1 MFMVGNIQVEKL
13 DFFGKGEAL
22 IFFAFSDTLSK
33 DPKLTLLNKK
43 TTGLLK
49 KKISLHE
56 FEGKEEQMLNI
67 NPVNFYEQIIIVG
80 AGKSTEFTLNKF
92 KNLLASAL
100 RTLQKTK
107 TTSVN
112 LFYFDQLGKDYFEI
126 GKNLSLGFY
135 LANYE
140 FSRFKSNK
148 KNLQHQIKTLNFYID
163 NQPSKPIQVGID
175 SGKLIAEG
183 IYLTRDL
190 VNEPASHQH
199 PDSLVKIANEIV
211 KDSKGKIT
219 VEVLNKQ
226 NCQTLGMGAFLG
238 AAQGSD
244 REPKFIILKYN
255 GSSKSKKICLIGKT
269 LIFDSGGLSL
279 KPSSSMETM
288 KIDMAGG
295 ATVLGVFKILSKLD
309 VKTSVMGILPA
320 CENMPSGHAIRPGD
334 VVTALDGQ
342 TIEVLNTDAEG
353 RLTLADALTYTEKYL
368 EPEIIIDLATLTG
381 ACMVA
386 LGKEITG
393 LFGNNK
399 QLIND
404 FEKISQKEGDQLW
417 PMPMYEPYSKK
428 MKSEIADWK
437 NTGGTGFGGAIIAA
451 LFLKEFV
458 KKTKWLHLDIAG
470 SAYSDEIKGVI
481 TKGGT
486 GWGVVSLIEFIKKFS

>member
-1 MFMVGNIQVEKL
+1 MVGNIQVRKASL
-13 DFFGKGEAL
+13 PDKSEAL
-22 IFFAFSDTLSK
+22 ILFAFSDTLNK
-33 DPKLTLLNKK
+33 DPKLTLLDKK
-43 TTGLLK
+43 INGLLQ

-56 FEGKEEQMLNI
+56 FDGKEEQILNI
-67 NPVNFYEQIIIVG
+67 NPVNFYEQIVMVG
-80 AGKSTEFTLNKF
+80 AGKSTEFNLNKF
-92 KNLLASAL
+92 KNLLATAL

-107 TTSVN
+107 TNSVN

-126 GKNLSLGFY
+126 GKNLSLSFH
-135 LANYE
+135 LSNYE
-140 FSRFKSNK
+140 FARFKSNK
-148 KNLQHQIKTLNFYID
+148 KNLQHQIQTLNFYID
-163 NQPSKPIQVGID
+163 NQSNKQIQVGIEH
-175 SGKLIAEG
+175 GRLIAEG

-199 PDSLVKIANEIV
+199 PDSLVKIANEV
-211 KDSKGKIT
+211 AKDSKGKIT
-219 VEVLNKQ
+219 VAVLNKQ
-226 NCQTLGMGAFLG
+226 DCQKLGMGAFLG
-238 AAQGSD
+238 VAQGSE

-269 LIFDSGGLSL
+269 IIFDSGGLSL
-279 KPSSSMETM
+279 KPSSLMETM

-295 ATVLGVFKILSKLD
+295 ATVLGVFKILSRLD
-309 VKTSVMGILPA
+309 IKTSVVGILPA

-353 RLTLADALTYTEKYL
+353 RLTLADALAYTEKYL
-368 EPEIIIDLATLTG
+368 RPDVIIDLATLTG

-386 LGKEITG
+386 LGKDLTG

-399 QLIND
+399 ELINN

-417 PMPMYEPYSKK
+417 PMPIYQPYLKK
-428 MKSEIADWK
+428 MKSQIADWK
-437 NTGGTGFGGAIIAA
+437 NTGGTGFGGAITAA

-470 SAYSDEIKGVI
+470 PAYSDEIKGVI
-481 TKGGT
+481 PKGGT

>member
-1 MFMVGNIQVEKL
+1 MKGNIQVGKVSFP
-13 DFFGKGEAL
+13 DKGETL
-22 IFFAFSDTLSK
+22 IFFIFSGDLK
-33 DPKLTLLNKK
+33 KNLQIKLLDNKTNGLLN
-43 TTGLLK
+43 
-49 KKISLHE
+49 KKISLHK

-107 TTSVN
+107 TISVN
-112 LFYFDQLGKDYFEI
+112 LFYFDRLGKDYFEI
-126 GKNLSLGFY
+126 GKNLSLGFC
-135 LANYE
+135 LTNYE

-163 NQPSKPIQVGID
+163 NQPIKQTQAGIEF
-175 SGKLIAEG
+175 GRLIAEG

-199 PDSLVKIANEIV
+199 PDSLVKIANEIA
-211 KDSKGKIT
+211 KDSKGKIA

-226 NCQTLGMGAFLG
+226 DCQKLGMGAFLG
-238 AAQGSD
+238 VAQGSD

-279 KPSSSMETM
+279 KPSSSMEIM

-295 ATVLGVFKILSKLD
+295 AIILGVFKILSKLD
-309 VKTSVMGILPA
+309 VKASVTGILPV

-342 TIEVLNTDAEG
+342 TIEVLNTDSEG
-353 RLTLADALTYTEKYL
+353 RLTLADALAYTEKYL
-368 EPEIIIDLATLTG
+368 GPEVIIDLATLTG

-417 PMPMYEPYSKK
+417 PMPIYHPYLKK

-437 NTGGTGFGGAIIAA
+437 NTSGTSWGEAISAA

-481 TKGGT
+481 AKGGT